1 MPDVT
6 VTPSVTTVT
15 IGATA
20 TQLDVRT
27 EIPRVIEL
35 YTECIHAGDFAGF
48 TGAGGTITYTQLIDA
63 STLGY
68 ARLTVPVGNP
78 DACRAWISERQT
90 GINPKL
96 MAGFFEME
104 SRNRVRFN
112 RNSSTT
118 VQAMSGF
125 FMAHSDP
132 LDPTQFAN
140 ACTFWC
146 FGSRTTWQ
154 VVLHSEYFAADPIE
168 GTPEEG
174 YRKVVETNIGVAD
187 WHELRVWVAA
197 NASEAKFWI
206 DGTLVHHETDSRYIP
221 SGQTYGK
228 AFSVDGGY
236 GIHSGVNIRHKG
248 TVTIESSFDADYVY
262 SRFVPTRSS

>member
-15 IGATA
+15 IGAPA

-35 YTECIHAGDFAGF
+35 YTECIHAGDFAAF
-48 TGAGGTITYTQLIDA
+48 TGNGGTITYTQLIDA

-90 GINPKL
+90 GLNTKL
-96 MAGFFEME
+96 MCGFFEME

-125 FMAHSDP
+125 FMGHAAPADP
-132 LDPTQFAN
+132 PGFAN

-146 FGSRTTWQ
+146 YGSRTTWQ
-154 VVLHSEYFAADPIE
+154 VLLSSELDMSGPGGGFSKI
-168 GTPEEG
+168 
-174 YRKVVETNIGVAD
+174 VETSVAVAD

-197 NASEAKFWI
+197 DASEAKFWI

-221 SGQTYGK
+221 SGQEFGK
-228 AFSVDGGY
+228 AFSVNSGY
-236 GIHSGVNIRHKG
+236 GMHSGVMIRHLQ

-262 SRFVPTRSS
+262 SRFVPTRSST